1 MDIYVNII
9 YELQKANNIEH
20 KNYWND
26 LLNYDLKLYNQ
37 YEVKLLK
44 KTHIEEQKL
53 NFLRTLS
60 LYINIIYFNLYYLKL
75 IISNNSKSTINEETI
90 HLLILS
96 IVSDCISNIHIVFN
110 DLKKN
115 NYIDENKINNLKESL
130 LNDLDISN
138 VINNDEL
145 STLLLNKDIDDK
157 IYDKFELNI
166 YNKFLKY
173 LDDILECF

>member
-9 YELQKANNIEH
+9 YELQKSNNIEH
-20 KNYWND
+20 KSYWND
-26 LLNYDLKLYNQ
+26 LLNYNLKLYNQ
-37 YEVKLLK
+37 YEIKLLK

-53 NFLRTLS
+53 NFLKTLG
-60 LYINIIYFNLYYLKL
+60 LYINIIYFNLYYLKFV
-75 IISNNSKSTINEETI
+75 ISNNSKSTINEETI

-96 IVSDCISNIHIVFN
+96 IMSDCINNIHFIFN

-130 LNDLDISN
+130 LTDLDISN
-138 VINNDEL
+138 IINNQEL
-145 STLLLNKDIDDK
+145 SKLLLNKDVKDK
-157 IYDKFELNI
+157 IYEKFELNI